1 MGASGFLSS
10 VEVDRF
16 LSFTPPEVRDIVL
29 ELRSLVS
36 SVCPNVTERILWRG
50 LSYHDPVKGGPV
62 KGAIC
67 QIEFERKHVQISFI
81 HGVRLSDPNSMLVG
95 DQLSKRHL
103 PIISYERAP
112 WDDIRGFIEEAAA
125 LVPSKFS
132 SLPSVMILDFPIPCE
147 GE

>member
-10 VEVDRF
+10 LEVERF

-36 SVCPNVTERILWRG
+36 SICPNATERILWGG
-50 LSYHDPVKGGPV
+50 LSYHDSAKGGPV

-67 QIEFERKHVQISFI
+67 QIEFDKNHVRLSFI
-81 HGVRLSDPNSMLVG
+81 HGARLRDPESMLVG

-103 PIISYERAP
+103 PIVSYELAP
-112 WDDIRGFIEEAAA
+112 WDAIRDLIEEAAA
-125 LVPSKFS
+125 LDPSTFGPLTSGMDKDQS
-132 SLPSVMILDFPIPCE
+132 
-147 GE
+147 

>member
-10 VEVDRF
+10 LEVERF

-36 SVCPNVTERILWRG
+36 SICPNATERILWGG
-50 LSYHDPVKGGPV
+50 LSYHDSAKGGPV

-67 QIEFERKHVQISFI
+67 QIELDKNHVRLSFI
-81 HGVRLSDPNSMLVG
+81 HGARLRDPEAMLVG

-103 PIISYERAP
+103 PIVSYELAP
-112 WDDIRGFIEEAAA
+112 WEAIRDLIEDAAA
-125 LVPSKFS
+125 LDPSTFGPLTSGMDKDLS
-132 SLPSVMILDFPIPCE
+132 
-147 GE
+147 